1 MNFSPR
7 QILDIFSKKIK
18 VQFLKFLIS
27 GFIGTGVDYVFYIFF
42 LNFGILLSSS
52 KTISFII
59 GNFTSFI
66 INKFYTFDKK
76 AWSKAEIVKYIILT
90 LVVLFTNVSVNKI
103 SVMIFNNIQIS
114 FVIAVGCHLI
124 VNFIGQKIWVFNK

>member
-1 MNFSPR
+1 M
-7 QILDIFSKKIK
+7 
-18 VQFLKFLIS
+18 
-27 GFIGTGVDYVFYIFF
+27 
-42 LNFGILLSSS
+42 
-52 KTISFII
+52 SFII